1 MQKTHFFKHAI
12 VISSCVGRVVTT
24 WAWTVYRWK
33 WEFLVWHESHSVFR
47 ARVDDFI
54 ITLLA
59 ADCNDCQPRQEVS
72 CSCHELPQ
80 VATLLPL
87 LWYIYTHAPEILMNL
102 WKQKWRKYLLQTFS
116 LLSLPLISES
126 SHVIKIWWCL
136 QAIKDN
142 FAWWSIFV
150 HSSTTHHHDDDS
162 VLCHTSTEIGMGAF
176 FKYGISLLNLMMIV
190 TFVQPQSSKCT

>member
-1 MQKTHFFKHAI
+1 MQKLTFLSML
-12 VISSCVGRVVTT
+12 SSCVGRVVTT

-80 VATLLPL
+80 VAIHYCRYFDT
-87 LWYIYTHAPEILMNL
+87 YTHAPEILMNL

-150 HSSTTHHHDDDS
+150 RRTHHHDDDS